1 MSNKSGMLLDS
12 REKNVEGFNPNV
24 ANDERTP
31 NVTASSKA
39 GYVFIWIIAAIFG
52 VIIIGLPIMFSLTIQ
67 KRNFFRTQQEKI
79 NESSSGIDVQ
89 LKKRRDTLIKLVDAT
104 QSSIKFEKTLLTDI
118 TSLRNINH
126 FSANDKQNASKL
138 DSAASKILATFENYP
153 NLKTTDTIRDLMQT
167 ATVMEGEIAAARRLY
182 NSQALHFNQE
192 IQR

>member
-1 MSNKSGMLLDS
+1 
-12 REKNVEGFNPNV
+12 
-24 ANDERTP
+24 
-31 NVTASSKA
+31 
-39 GYVFIWIIAAIFG
+39 
-52 VIIIGLPIMFSLTIQ
+52 MFALTIQ

-118 TSLRNINH
+118 TSLRNVNH
-126 FSANDKQNASKL
+126 FSANDKHMTSKL
-138 DSAASKILATFENYP
+138 DGAASKILATFENYP